1 MQQPVAGNLAALALG
16 RGLAQRLGS
25 WNAVLAGGALYLVAV
40 LVIEAVMPGIDE
52 VPELAAAAAVAG
64 CTSPAAANRTAV
76 HAAASRFIVTKVI
89 PSYSS

>member
-1 MQQPVAGNLAALALG
+1 MGPVGVI
-16 RGLAQRLGS
+16 RF
-25 WNAVLAGGALYLVAV
+25 AVVLKKHRFCADTQSAVTFIWIWVA
-40 LVIEAVMPGIDE
+40 PSTGIDE